1 MHMYQ
6 PPQPHIPEPP
16 TKKVQLLAGLSFG
29 GMALLA
35 IAVAILSFQLVTQY
49 HRTSDQANNAS
60 QLAAALSKTKDE
72 LTLAQR
78 QLIIQSQL
86 PAYDSFPAQCPNG
99 NEKDGL
105 FTPLTNIPIQGYSV
119 FLVDCRGNI
128 TTGKSLP
135 RVVVFY
141 TNPNGTKEL
150 TYGAS
155 DKEPLCISN
164 KIPVANAS
172 ATSLSLPVCQSN

>member
-1 MHMYQ
+1 MTSASLFCILMHMYQ

-86 PAYDSFPAQCPNG
+86 PAYDSFPAQCPTAT
-99 NEKDGL
+99 KKMA
-105 FTPLTNIPIQGYSV
+105 
-119 FLVDCRGNI
+119 C
-128 TTGKSLP
+128 LP
-135 RVVVFY
+135 RLPIFPY
-141 TNPNGTKEL
+141 KGTVCSWL
-150 TYGAS
+150 IAGAI
-155 DKEPLCISN
+155 L
-164 KIPVANAS
+164 
-172 ATSLSLPVCQSN
+172 LPAKVCHA